1 MTAREDY
8 PMLSLWPGGVTVS
21 GLNAYRMEV
30 EVARALDE
38 IDRLRDAHQFAAD
51 VVEQQRLELQRL
63 RAAAAPVSPAEM
75 NDAEHAAWRD
85 ALLIKFPS
93 LFRYHGDDA

>member
-1 MTAREDY
+1 VTARDDY
-8 PMLSLWPGGVTVS
+8 PELAWL
-21 GLNAYRMEV
+21 AV
-30 EVARALDE
+30 ELDIERSFQARRALDE
-38 IDRLRDAHQFAAD
+38 IDRLR
-51 VVEQQRLELQRL
+51 
-63 RAAAAPVSPAEM
+63 AAAAPPSPAEM